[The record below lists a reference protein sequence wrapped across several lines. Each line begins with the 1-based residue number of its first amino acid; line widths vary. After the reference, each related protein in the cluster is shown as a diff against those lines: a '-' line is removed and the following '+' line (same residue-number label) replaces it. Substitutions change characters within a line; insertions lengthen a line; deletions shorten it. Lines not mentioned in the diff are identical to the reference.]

1 MSAKA
6 RKDKDS
12 ILADTK
18 NLLKIL
24 LPAIQRMP
32 KIERHD
38 GVAQEM
44 KVAALSLVS
53 HFTTAFNCPEVRE
66 QYIHRMFGDYGKLL
80 ATFEIAIQYGLFF
93 DSTKLAI
100 ATQLERIEEG
110 IRKWHKAL
118 GHTTSSVRCVSKS
131 DKEAGVRYKGAK
143 GDAGS
148 KSDSEQQ

>member
-18 NLLKIL
+18 NLLKVL

-44 KVAALSLVS
+44 KAAAFDIIS
-53 HFTTAFNCPEVRE
+53 HFSIAYNCPEVRE
-66 QYIHRMFGDYGKLL
+66 INIHLMFGDFGKLL
-80 ATFEIAIQYGLFF
+80 ATFEIAVQYGLFV
-93 DSTKLAI
+93 DSSKLAI
-100 ATQLERIEEG
+100 ATQLERIEGG
-110 IRKWHKAL
+110 ITKWRKALL
-118 GHTTSSVRCVSKS
+118 GHTS
-131 DKEAGVRYKGAK
+131 GVRSVNKSNKEVGVSYKGAK

-148 KSDSEQQ
+148 KGDSKKQ

>member
-66 QYIHRMFGDYGKLL
+66 QYIHLLLFRCPMKRKVMRYLCYQSSGKDWQRKIYDLMKRSS
-80 ATFEIAIQYGLFF
+80 IANQ
-93 DSTKLAI
+93 
-100 ATQLERIEEG
+100 
-110 IRKWHKAL
+110 
-118 GHTTSSVRCVSKS
+118 
-131 DKEAGVRYKGAK
+131 
-143 GDAGS
+143 
-148 KSDSEQQ
+148 